1 MHTKKFILFLYPR
14 KHNCDVMTK
23 RCRYVLNNIFQV
35 RIFVKCW
42 YVTFAGRRLMSER
55 FVRAKSDYIRSW
67 RGHSLQEA
75 NNKSSGLLTYRA
87 VIFWSVVYRTERRR
101 AAKRK
106 QKGKIKEPWGNERL
120 YLAWNKVADI
130 TYKIYRGSSTSTAEK
145 VWSDLWIQQ
154 VIIWKNNLSLN
165 CYTLK

>member
-1 MHTKKFILFLYPR
+1 
-14 KHNCDVMTK
+14 MTK

-35 RIFVKCW
+35 PYLFSAGTSR
-42 YVTFAGRRLMSER
+42 FAVRRLMSER
-55 FVRAKSDYIRSW
+55 SVRPKSDYIRSW

-75 NNKSSGLLTYRA
+75 NNKSSGRLTYRA

-130 TYKIYRGSSTSTAEK
+130 TYKIYRGSWTSTTGK

-154 VIIWKNNLSLN
+154 VIIIWKNNLLLN
-165 CYTLK
+165 CSILRS